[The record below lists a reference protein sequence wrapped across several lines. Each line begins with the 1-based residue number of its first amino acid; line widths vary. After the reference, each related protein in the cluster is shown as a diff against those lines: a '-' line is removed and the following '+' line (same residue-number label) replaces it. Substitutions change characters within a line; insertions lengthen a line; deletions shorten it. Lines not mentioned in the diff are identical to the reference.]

1 MTDPIAPAGF
11 EHVFSAEYDWTA
23 AMQKAGRL
31 KLEGEPDIDM
41 NAWDALIQ
49 AVGYDP
55 EDLEN
60 TITLVD
66 EVEADSNFLK
76 PGDLVVS
83 GGFGADMHFFRRV

>member
-1 MTDPIAPAGF
+1 MDIIAPDGF
-11 EHVFSAEYDWTA
+11 DHVYSAEYDWVKVMA
-23 AMQKAGRL
+23 KAGRL
-31 KLEGEPDIDM
+31 ELAGEPDIDM